1 MSNSSIHHVCK
12 LPKFFYF
19 LIVLYCAWHRFLS
32 ACHDRLVLIY
42 HFDLWNGWV
51 QNCFEKIII
60 LHIKFWPNLSQPVT
74 FKDILERGNLV
85 FSPILTMLL
94 SSGSHTLGWLTNVY
108 RGWTFYS
115 RAKIRLFRWANGLKH
130 QIYGN
135 AEYIM
140 KHFSGELSCRA
151 ANTRLHKTAQDSQ
164 NSFSLLPTRTPPIP
178 CWYTYQLPAHRLG
191 HLVVSS
197 FLEMDHAYSEFSSS
211 VLSTLSS

>member
-1 MSNSSIHHVCK
+1 MEWVGTK
-12 LPKFFYF
+12 LFWKNYHIAHQILAKPVSTCDIQRHFG
-19 LIVLYCAWHRFLS
+19 AWKL
-32 ACHDRLVLIY
+32 
-42 HFDLWNGWV
+42 G
-51 QNCFEKIII
+51 
-60 LHIKFWPNLSQPVT
+60 
-74 FKDILERGNLV
+74 
-85 FSPILTMLL
+85 ILTKMLL